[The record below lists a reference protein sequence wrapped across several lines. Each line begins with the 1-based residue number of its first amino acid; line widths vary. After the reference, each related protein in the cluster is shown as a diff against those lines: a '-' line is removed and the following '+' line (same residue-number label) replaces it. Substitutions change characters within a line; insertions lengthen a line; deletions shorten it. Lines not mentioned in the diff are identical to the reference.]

1 MGRKAR
7 RIGEEKEE
15 RQSKRG
21 EGYSYPL
28 SNRALQQ
35 LLFTYQQLGASIYIN
50 AQIRLPMR
58 IYELLVKEG
67 RGHEQSTN
75 VHTREATLHGY
86 TNMHGGRQPS
96 GLVVSV
102 KLA

>member
-67 RGHEQSTN
+67 RGGGARAKYKCA
-75 VHTREATLHGY
+75 HTRSDIARIYEYARRPATVRTGSI
-86 TNMHGGRQPS
+86 R
-96 GLVVSV
+96 
-102 KLA
+102 